1 MNGVVHD
8 EIGPSRVLHLYDPG
22 TPFHAWLVIDNT
34 ARGPALGGV
43 RIRPDVDVLEVA
55 RLARTMTFKS
65 AIADLPLGGGKAGIA
80 YDPRAGNIE
89 KIVRRFARLI
99 ADICDYI
106 PGPDMGSNETTMTW
120 IRQETGRAVGLPYEQ
135 GGLPLDQ
142 LGATGYG
149 LAVCAEVACRQAG
162 LPLRGARVAIQGFG
176 NVGSAA
182 ARFLD
187 ERGAIIVAISDRQ
200 GTAHSAGG
208 IDLQAALAAR
218 QRGDNPVTAAGGEL
232 LECDALFGL
241 PCDILIPAAT
251 ADVIRADNQQLIRA
265 KLILEG
271 ANIPATLEAER
282 ALAARNV
289 LVVPDFIANAGGLIM
304 AEAEHRGASEKQA
317 FAAIEDKLRA
327 NTERILTLS
336 RDRQQLPRQTAEQ
349 LARERVLAAMA

>member
-1 MNGVVHD
+1 MYD
-8 EIGPSRVLHLYDPG
+8 LTYDDIGPARVLQLYDPAI
-22 TPFHAWLVIDNT
+22 PFHAWLVIDNT

-43 RIRPDVDVLEVA
+43 RIHPEVAVHEVA

-65 AIADLPLGGGKAGIA
+65 AVADLPLGGGKAGIA
-80 YDPRAGNIE
+80 FDPRDDRIE
-89 KIVRRFARLI
+89 QVVRRFARLI

-149 LAVCAEVACRQAG
+149 LAVCAEVACRHIG
-162 LPLRGARVAIQGFG
+162 LPLQGARVAIQGFG

-182 ARFLD
+182 ARFLH

-200 GTAHSAGG
+200 GTAFAADG
-208 IDLQAALAAR
+208 INLRAALAAR
-218 QRGDNPVTAAGGEL
+218 DRGDNPIQAAEGERL
-232 LECDALFGL
+232 GRDDLFGL

-251 ADVIRADNQQLIRA
+251 ADVIRADNQQTISA
-265 KLILEG
+265 KLVLEG
-271 ANIPATLEAER
+271 ANIPATAEAESL
-282 ALAARNV
+282 LAERGV

-304 AEAEHRGASEKQA
+304 AEAEHRGASEQQA

-336 RDRQQLPRQTAEQ
+336 RDQRQLPRQTAEQ
-349 LARERVLAAMA
+349 LARERVLAAMH